1 MFKINTIPGQAA
13 QEKGYARYPEDFPH
27 LTHGAD
33 FAAWSSGDDWEIETI
48 LDGQALVDQWN
59 SFCKCCE
66 NGIRVWEV
74 KYQHQDG
81 SVDFLWYGNLVDE
94 AELPPIFAAILEK
107 LVEPRQRLIT
117 HSPYNKVPFRLRPP
131 DMVELDGSK
140 ISRQKLAGM
149 DDVMALLDTGAPAF
163 ASLEP
168 VRERYEAEFGNELC
182 WTFPVFHNGNSG
194 CVLLPVQEGILYL
207 PYTEVSS
214 ETYEQF
220 DLQDMGL
227 LTKGQAQ
234 ALLEQIRN
242 VYSQLFCLLSDM
254 QAFGLAQGGEGDH
267 G

>member
-1 MFKINTIPGQAA
+1 
-13 QEKGYARYPEDFPH
+13 
-27 LTHGAD
+27 
-33 FAAWSSGDDWEIETI
+33 
-48 LDGQALVDQWN
+48 
-59 SFCKCCE
+59 
-66 NGIRVWEV
+66 
-74 KYQHQDG
+74 
-81 SVDFLWYGNLVDE
+81 
-94 AELPPIFAAILEK
+94 
-107 LVEPRQRLIT
+107 
-117 HSPYNKVPFRLRPP
+117 
-131 DMVELDGSK
+131 
-140 ISRQKLAGM
+140 M

>member
-1 MFKINTIPGQAA
+1 MTEQNKHSYFKRIAGKRVERIL
-13 QEKGYARYPEDFPH
+13 ED
-27 LTHGAD
+27 LDALGNC
-33 FAAWSSGDDWEIETI
+33 SSSATYEYDN
-48 LDGQALVDQWN
+48 Q
-59 SFCKCCE
+59 
-66 NGIRVWEV
+66 
-74 KYQHQDG
+74 
-81 SVDFLWYGNLVDE
+81 
-94 AELPPIFAAILEK
+94 ELPPIFAAIIEK
-107 LVEPRQRLIT
+107 LAET
-117 HSPYNKVPFRLRPP
+117 RLRPP

-163 ASLEP
+163 ASLEL

-182 WTFPVFHNGNSG
+182 WTFPVFHNGHSG

-254 QAFGLAQGGEGDH
+254 QAFGLAQGGVGDH

>member
-1 MFKINTIPGQAA
+1 MTEQNKHSYFKRIAGKRVERIL
-13 QEKGYARYPEDFPH
+13 ED
-27 LTHGAD
+27 LDALGNC
-33 FAAWSSGDDWEIETI
+33 SSSATYEY
-48 LDGQALVDQWN
+48 N
-59 SFCKCCE
+59 S
-66 NGIRVWEV
+66 
-74 KYQHQDG
+74 Q
-81 SVDFLWYGNLVDE
+81 
-94 AELPPIFAAILEK
+94 ELPPIFAAILEK
-107 LVEPRQRLIT
+107 LVETRQRLIT
-117 HSPYNKVPFRLRPP
+117 HSPYN
-131 DMVELDGSK
+131 
-140 ISRQKLAGM
+140 
-149 DDVMALLDTGAPAF
+149 DVMALLDTGAPAF

>member
-1 MFKINTIPGQAA
+1 MTEQNKHSYFKRIAGKRVERIL
-13 QEKGYARYPEDFPH
+13 ED
-27 LTHGAD
+27 LDALGNC
-33 FAAWSSGDDWEIETI
+33 SSSATYEY
-48 LDGQALVDQWN
+48 N
-59 SFCKCCE
+59 S
-66 NGIRVWEV
+66 
-74 KYQHQDG
+74 Q
-81 SVDFLWYGNLVDE
+81 
-94 AELPPIFAAILEK
+94 ELPPIFAAILEK
-107 LVEPRQRLIT
+107 LAETRQRLIT

-182 WTFPVFHNGNSG
+182 WTFPVFHNGHSG